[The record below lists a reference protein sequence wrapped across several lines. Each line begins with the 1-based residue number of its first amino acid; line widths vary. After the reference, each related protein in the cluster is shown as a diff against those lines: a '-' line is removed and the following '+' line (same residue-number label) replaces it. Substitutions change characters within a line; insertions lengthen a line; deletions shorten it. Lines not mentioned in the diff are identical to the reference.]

1 MSSAAANRFRAS
13 NPPPRLMRVA
23 LEAAHAGHVVFPLW
37 PRNKKPAL
45 RDWESTATGDED
57 KIRGWWSAV
66 SYNVGIA
73 TGPSGLHVVDLDD
86 GHGHEPPPE
95 WPQARDGR
103 DVLVHLAEAAGQPY
117 PGDTYTVATPT
128 GGLHLYFRAPDE
140 PTLRSTVARLGWRVD
155 TRGAGGYIVAAG
167 SVRPEGYYRVMNRA
181 EIAPLPLWLVEA
193 LTPPSSPAPLGL
205 DLPAGQASA
214 YVAAVV
220 EGETDAVALAT
231 TGSRHNTLLRAAGR
245 LGRLIGG
252 GELDEHT
259 ARNALHAAAQRHVG
273 HDGFTEREADT
284 TIRDGLAWGIARP
297 RHITGHSR

>member
-1 MSSAAANRFRAS
+1 MSSPATNRPRAS
-13 NPPPRLMRVA
+13 SPPPRLMRVA
-23 LEAAHAGHVVFPLW
+23 LEASYAGHAVFPLW
-37 PRNKKPAL
+37 PRSKKPAL
-45 RDWESTATGDED
+45 RDWESAATCED
-57 KIRGWWSAV
+57 DQIRDWWSSV
-66 SYNVGIA
+66 PYNVGIA

-95 WPQARDGR
+95 WPRARGGR
-103 DVLVHLAEAAGQPY
+103 DVLARLAEAAGQPY

-128 GGLHLYFRAPDE
+128 GGLHLYFRAPEE
-140 PTLRSTVARLGWRVD
+140 PELRSTVARLGWRVD

-167 SVRPEGYYRVMNRA
+167 SVRPEGYYRAMNRA

-193 LTPPSSPAPLGL
+193 LTPPPPPDPIEL
-205 DLPAGQASA
+205 DLPAGRASA

-231 TGSRHNTLLRAAGR
+231 TGSRRNTLLRAAGR
-245 LGRLIGG
+245 LGRLVGG

-259 ARNALHAAAQRHVG
+259 ARSALRAAAQRHIG

-284 TIRDGLAWGIARP
+284 TIRDGMAWGIDRP
-297 RHITGHSR
+297 RHVTGPTR